1 LNNIISSIFSHEI
14 KNSLASVKFGID
26 MFLKYEMDREEIK
39 ESSLELLNT
48 LNNTLSLLEEYLN
61 FVKFQFVKLKYE
73 NIQLNNLLE
82 EIKND
87 IAPFAENKGV
97 NIYIKKV
104 NIEILNNRFWLKR
117 AIYNIVLN
125 AVKYNKKGGSV
136 NINIE
141 KGVFGIY
148 LSIRDT
154 GIGIDRKKLK
164 SIFKF
169 FERVDENSKGFGVGL
184 ALSKSVIESVGGTI
198 SVKSNENIGSDF
210 ILYIPYKPKEITLK
224 KLAKGVVASSF
235 LLFFGISYFPIYSQN
250 YIISNNGG
258 YIAYKLE
265 DGSVLKFSQN
275 SKYEVTFN
283 KNLYNTK
290 FSLES
295 KLLEGDLTLKAIK
308 NKAQIDI
315 DKQKFYNLGT
325 DFEIAKDNNLRIAV
339 FDGKVKGGNHQI
351 DKKEGLVI
359 SENGVKKVILL
370 DKVSYLKVK
379 NNILSFKS
387 NSEAKKYQ
395 ILFSKNSDFSKIEKS
410 FFTTKTKIKFTLDN
424 DTLYFI
430 KVFAYD
436 ENELPSLPNVIKFVN
451 LTHYNKAIQLE
462 KIDNFNEAMLELQ
475 NSISTIQNY
484 SSLPYFEIAKLYYK
498 NKNYKKSIYFIKKGL
513 EIKKDIKYYKL
524 LADNYIITRN
534 YKELEKIVNLILKI
548 YPDDVKILYYKA
560 ILLNAQNKFKL
571 AQKVLFKLLQIEP
584 KNREANL
591 LMSKIL
597 DKLGKKELVKYYR
610 SLGGDN

>member
-235 LLFFGISYFPIYSQN
+235 LLFFGVSYFPIYSQN
-250 YIISNNGG
+250 YTISNNGG
-258 YIAYKLE
+258 YISYKLE

-315 DKQKFYNLGT
+315 DKKKFYNLGT

-410 FFTTKTKIKFTLDN
+410 FFTTKSKIKFTLDN

-462 KIDNFNEAMLELQ
+462 KRDNFNEAMLELQ

-524 LADNYIITRN
+524 LADNYIITQN

>member
-1 LNNIISSIFSHEI
+1 MNNIISSIFSHEI

-235 LLFFGISYFPIYSQN
+235 LLFFGVSYFPIYSQN
-250 YIISNNGG
+250 YTISNNGG
-258 YIAYKLE
+258 YISYKLE

-524 LADNYIITRN
+524 LADNYIITQN

>member
-1 LNNIISSIFSHEI
+1 MNNIISSIFSHEI

-524 LADNYIITRN
+524 LADNYIITQN

>member
-1 LNNIISSIFSHEI
+1 MNNIISSIFSHEI

-235 LLFFGISYFPIYSQN
+235 LLFFGVSYFPIYSQN
-250 YIISNNGG
+250 YTISNNGG
-258 YIAYKLE
+258 YISYKLE

-315 DKQKFYNLGT
+315 DKKKFYNLGT

-410 FFTTKTKIKFTLDN
+410 FFTTKSKIKFTLDN

-462 KIDNFNEAMLELQ
+462 KRDNFNEAMLELQ

-524 LADNYIITRN
+524 LADNYIITQN